1 MEGIK
6 KVKYFLGQQSN
17 QKLLAQIAL
26 VTGILATVLQFIY
39 IRQNSY
45 TLDSVIIPK
54 TMIWEVNKQHI
65 FFAFILTVSNLCGLL
80 LFFFKRYLWTVALI
94 LTSLIVIRYVYI

>member
-1 MEGIK
+1 MDPFK
-6 KVKYFLGQQSN
+6 KISLFLN
-17 QKLLAQIAL
+17 QEERRKLLAQIAL
-26 VTGILATVLQFIY
+26 IVVTLATVLQFIY

-65 FFAFILTVSNLCGLL
+65 FFAFILTVGNLCGLI

-94 LTSLIVIRYVYI
+94 LISLIVIRYVYV

>member
-1 MEGIK
+1 MEALK
-6 KVKYFLGQQSN
+6 KISLFLKQDER

-26 VTGILATVLQFIY
+26 IVATLASVLQFIY

-65 FFAFILTVSNLCGLL
+65 FFAFILTIGNLCGLI
-80 LFFFKRYLWTVALI
+80 LFFLQRYLWTVAVILI
-94 LTSLIVIRYVYI
+94 SLIAIRYVYV